1 MKGQFMKG
9 PLWDVPAGNHGRGFD
24 FIKTNIQSK
33 IMDATTVIPCRRIS
47 EGIGHSCS
55 DKMYDFFHYFNYY
68 CRLCPSKLN
77 LVYSE

>member
-47 EGIGHSCS
+47 EGIGHCFS
-55 DKMYDFFHYFNYY
+55 
-68 CRLCPSKLN
+68 
-77 LVYSE
+77 